1 MRSKWTV
8 LLITMLILNTIYMSR
23 IVFSKPS
30 WLKPG
35 FYVEYKFPMGEA
47 CTLSI
52 RVAIDDLVDLGVLHV
67 HRFGNYTIFSDLS
80 RKEIEEIYAK
90 RGEEIPRH
98 ENLSSLLITANAID
112 LIKKLVKE
120 GKLSQYT
127 GERELK
133 YKWRYTIERVSFTI
147 LTATYSWKCVGFRE
161 GLAEF
166 EVRFTGRV
174 RFRGHNET
182 EKSLDK
188 VFRVLVDPKSRKT
201 YTIDGEYIGVTPLWI
216 PKSEL
221 KLRREVLICAIRK
234 ADARG
239 TVWYPEKRRTPLGTI
254 EILPLVKLKGK
265 VHLIGG
271 IAYEKDTG
279 ILASAFRYSDPVLG
293 HFMDIQLISF
303 SISNPMVIS
312 RVEGVSINTYH
323 DGLYEQITTIGVP
336 ILAVACVLVL
346 LLVKYARRRKEK

>member
-1 MRSKWTV
+1 
-8 LLITMLILNTIYMSR
+8 MSR
-23 IVFSKPS
+23 VVFSETS

-80 RKEIEEIYAK
+80 RKEVEETYSK
-90 RGEEIPRH
+90 LGKEIPRH
-98 ENLSSLLITANAID
+98 ENLSELFLTTNVIN

-133 YKWRYTIERVSFTI
+133 YKWRYTIHEVSFTI

-166 EVRFTGRV
+166 EIRLRGRI
-174 RFRGHNET
+174 RLGGYNET

-201 YTIDGEYIGVTPLWI
+201 YTMDGEYIGVTPLWI

-221 KLRREVLICAIRK
+221 KLKREVLICAICK

-254 EILPLVKLKGK
+254 EVLPLVKLKGK

-271 IAYEKDTG
+271 IAYEKDTS

-312 RVEGVSINTYH
+312 RVEGVNINTYH

-336 ILAVACVLVL
+336 ISAVACVLVL
-346 LLVKYARRRKEK
+346 LLVKYARRRKGK